1 MGGLKIPF
9 WKRHHP
15 ISGSRKSKRLSC
27 GGEQAVGILND
38 DFGESDDNLSF
49 RSISERESS
58 PVSMAVSP
66 VGSIGGDTD
75 GGDPA
80 PRRAAPPAPRPHGG
94 RPGGRRL
101 GRRERPP
108 PRLARHRRPLQV
120 PCPSRDE
127 TVRPPFAVWPT
138 LRISRSSLDR
148 CVNRWDGSAF
158 VEWANGCS

>member
-75 GGDPA
+75 GDDSAENALLRGSPVTVDPS
-80 PRRAAPPAPRPHGG
+80 RYLVQVETKQC
-94 RPGGRRL
+94 GRRL
-101 GRRERPP
+101 RFGR
-108 PRLARHRRPLQV
+108 
-120 PCPSRDE
+120 
-127 TVRPPFAVWPT
+127 PFALAVRR
-138 LRISRSSLDR
+138 LID
-148 CVNRWDGSAF
+148 A
-158 VEWANGCS
+158 